1 MKNYIKPSIE
11 ITNLNNED
19 VITVSG
25 GLVLT
30 KFTAADDTKKYNVI
44 NNF

>member
-11 ITNLNNED
+11 IINLNNED
-19 VITVSG
+19 VITASG

-30 KFTAADDTKKYNVI
+30 KFTKANSDKKFNVI
-44 NNF
+44 DNF